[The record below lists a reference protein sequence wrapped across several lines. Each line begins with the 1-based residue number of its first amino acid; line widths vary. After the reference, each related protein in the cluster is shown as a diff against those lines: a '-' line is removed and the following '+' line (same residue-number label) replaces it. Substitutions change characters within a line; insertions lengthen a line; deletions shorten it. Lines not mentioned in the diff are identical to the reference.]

1 MEIASKL
8 HLVDWIILS
17 VTLVS
22 IVAYGTYVTR
32 KNANVTDY
40 IKGGNDSKWW
50 TIGLSVMATQAS
62 AITFLSTPGQA
73 FHSGMGFVQFYFGL
87 PIAMVIICVVFIPI
101 YHKLKVYTAYEF
113 LEGRFDLKTRSLA
126 AILFLIQRGLAAGI
140 TIFAPAIILSAVLG
154 WDLLTLNIIIG
165 FLVIIYTVSGGT
177 KAVNVTQKQQMII
190 IFIGMLI
197 AFFMIMSQLPENITF
212 TNALEIA
219 GASTKMEVLDF
230 SFDLSNRYTVWTG
243 ILGGTFLMLS
253 YFGTDQ
259 SQVQRYLSGKSVR
272 ESQLGLIFN
281 GLLKVPMQFFILLIG
296 VMVFV
301 FYQFNASPLNF
312 NPTVNDA
319 IANSKYISEYQQL
332 EAEHI
337 QIENTKKLLFI
348 DGFQLEE
355 KQQIQDLNERD
366 LAIKAKSK
374 LIIDKIDKENT
385 LDKIESNDKDY
396 VFIHFI
402 LNNLP
407 RGLIGLL
414 LAVILS
420 AAMSSTASELN
431 ALASTTAIDLYKRNV
446 KGEKSDAH
454 YVTASKWFTL
464 VWGIVAISI
473 ACVANLF
480 ENLIELVNI
489 IGSIFYG
496 NVLGIF
502 LLAFFFKKVNGN
514 AVFKAALI
522 TQVLICLIFYFG
534 IYNLEDQGLDPI
546 ISYLWLNFIGCILV
560 SFFSL
565 LFVFKSINMQSK
577 LTLVITSLAIFKITY
592 DILNDVS
599 LNIIHVVTLIILFF
613 FLGLFN
619 FDKPTINDK

>member
-1 MEIASKL
+1 MEIESKL
-8 HLVDWIILS
+8 HVVDWIILS
-17 VTLVS
+17 MTLLFIVT
-22 IVAYGTYVTR
+22 YGTYVTR
-32 KNANVTDY
+32 KNANVKDY

-87 PIAMVIICVVFIPI
+87 PIAMIIICVVFIPI
-101 YHKLKVYTAYEF
+101 YHKLNVYTAYEF
-113 LEGRFDLKTRSLA
+113 LERRFDLKTRSLA

-140 TIFAPAIILSAVLG
+140 TIFAPAIILSAVLD

-190 IFIGMLI
+190 IFLGMLI

-219 GASTKMEVLDF
+219 GASNKIQILDF

-296 VMVFV
+296 VMVFI

-312 NPTVNDA
+312 NPAVNEEVL
-319 IANSKYISEYQQL
+319 KSEYITEYQEL
-332 EAEHI
+332 EAAHVE
-337 QIENTKKLLFI
+337 IENRKRFLFLN
-348 DGFQLEE
+348 GFQLEE
-355 KQQIQDLNERD
+355 KDEIQSLNARD
-366 LAIKAKSK
+366 LELKEAAKMILKKVDEKSIK
-374 LIIDKIDKENT
+374 
-385 LDKIESNDKDY
+385 KIESNDKDY

-446 KGEKSDAH
+446 PENRNDEHFVK
-454 YVTASKWFTL
+454 ASKWFTL
-464 VWGIVAISI
+464 AWGIIAISV

-480 ENLIELVNI
+480 DNLIQLVNI

-514 AVFKAALI
+514 SVFKSAVI
-522 TQVLICLIFYFG
+522 TQILIFLIYYFG
-534 IYNLEDQGLDPI
+534 IYNLESQGLEPI
-546 ISYLWLNFIGCILV
+546 VSYLWLNFIGCVLV
-560 SFFSL
+560 LFFSL
-565 LFVFKSINMQSK
+565 VFVFNSINKQSK
-577 LTLVITSLAIFKITY
+577 ITLLIAFLSLQMVSR
-592 DILNDVS
+592 ILV
-599 LNIIHVVTLIILFF
+599 LG
-613 FLGLFN
+613 FLETRRSNGEN
-619 FDKPTINDK
+619 KPRIGQKPN

>member
-1 MEIASKL
+1 MEIESKL
-8 HLVDWIILS
+8 HAVDWIILT
-17 VTLVS
+17 VTLCS
-22 IVAYGTYVTR
+22 IVLYGTYVTR
-32 KNANVTDY
+32 KNATVTDY

-87 PIAMVIICVVFIPI
+87 PIAMIIICVVFIPI

-126 AILFLIQRGLAAGI
+126 AILFLIQRGLSAGI

-154 WDLLTLNIIIG
+154 WDLFTLNIIIG

-190 IFIGMLI
+190 IFIGMII
-197 AFFMIMSQLPENITF
+197 AFYMIMSQLPADITF
-212 TNALEIA
+212 SKALDIA
-219 GASTKMEVLDF
+219 GASGKMEVLDF

-301 FYQFNASPLNF
+301 FYQFNPSPLNF
-312 NPTVNDA
+312 NPG
-319 IANSKYISEYQQL
+319 ANEQVAKSKYVEEYQQL
-332 EAEHI
+332 EAAHI
-337 QIENTKKLLFI
+337 AIENTKKLLFSN
-348 DGFQLEE
+348 GFQEEE
-355 KQQIQDLNERD
+355 KQQILELNEQDL
-366 LAIKAKSK
+366 LLKAKSK
-374 LIIDKIDKENT
+374 AIIDKIDAENT
-385 LDKIESNDKDY
+385 SDKVESNDKDY

-407 RGLIGLL
+407 RGIIGLL

-446 KGEKSDAH
+446 RKDKSEVH
-454 YVTASKWFTL
+454 YVKASKWFTL
-464 VWGIVAISI
+464 AWGMIAISV
-473 ACVANLF
+473 ACIANLF
-480 ENLIELVNI
+480 DNLIQLVNI

-502 LLAFFFKKVNGN
+502 LLAFFIKFVKGN
-514 AVFKAALI
+514 AVFVAALI
-522 TQVLICLIFYFG
+522 TQALIIGVFL
-534 IYNLEDQGLDPI
+534 LDWLP
-546 ISYLWLNFIGCILV
+546 YLWLNLVGCALVMGIAIIIQFFI
-560 SFFSL
+560 
-565 LFVFKSINMQSK
+565 SIKKKDAKN
-577 LTLVITSLAIFKITY
+577 TAPV
-592 DILNDVS
+592 
-599 LNIIHVVTLIILFF
+599 
-613 FLGLFN
+613 
-619 FDKPTINDK
+619 